1 MQLALLGRQRTVDAR
16 RAAPGGG
23 GDARRGR
30 AQVKLVDAGFV
41 WTEPHSRRLKLKL
54 TVQAE
59 VMNGAILQQAFVV
72 EYVVEPHMCIDCTRA
87 NTNVNVWT
95 ACVQARGP
103 GLAARGGSH
112 AGGGLHGFW

>member
-1 MQLALLGRQRTVDAR
+1 VDAQR
-16 RAAPGGG
+16 VAPGAGT
-23 GDARRGR
+23 DARRGR

-103 GLAARGGSH
+103 GRAAR
-112 AGGGLHGFW
+112 AAAVLAVAVW